1 MLLATV
7 FLETRIFFCQNDSRV
22 LVPQIAA
29 SILVAKKKRSSGTLN
44 ITMSVVDCSF
54 MRFPYRFR
62 RQVVPR
68 DKISR
73 ELIRVHG
80 LSYLRCTKEAT
91 HSCTVYNTGNII
103 G

>member
-1 MLLATV
+1 MTPLPMLLATV
-7 FLETRIFFCQNDSRV
+7 FLELEFFFQNDSRV

-29 SILVAKKKRSSGTLN
+29 SILVAKKKRSSGNTLN

-54 MRFPYRFR
+54 MRFPYGFR

-73 ELIRVHG
+73 EL
-80 LSYLRCTKEAT
+80 E
-91 HSCTVYNTGNII
+91 
-103 G
+103 